1 MFKKKN
7 SLTELSE
14 YIRKNIKKG
23 YTKESLKWALL
34 SQGYS
39 RLEVDKAFAKVD
51 YDLAHEAPIL
61 KTRPEIKHEIIAE
74 EDYMSIS
81 HDKPFWKRWLGM

>member
-39 RLEVDKAFAKVD
+39 RLEIDKALAKTD

-61 KTRPEIKHEIIAE
+61 RTRPEIKHEIVVE
-74 EDYMSIS
+74 DDYMSIS
-81 HDKPFWKRWLGM
+81 PDKPFWKRWLGM